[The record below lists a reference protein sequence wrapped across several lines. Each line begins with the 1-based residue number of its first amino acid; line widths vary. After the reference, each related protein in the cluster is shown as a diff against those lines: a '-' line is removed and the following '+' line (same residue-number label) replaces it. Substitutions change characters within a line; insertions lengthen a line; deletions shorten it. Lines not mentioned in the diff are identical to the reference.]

1 MDLALLDATFAA
13 AAPLLGSAPVLG
25 SAAILDSASS
35 VAAPSVASGPLELT
49 VLGMILVLGAGVLAG
64 AVNTIVGAGTLITFP
79 LLVALGIPPLT
90 ANVSNTVGLVPA
102 SVTGAWGYRREL
114 VGRWRTVARMAS
126 LSAVGGVVGA
136 LLLLIA
142 PADTFTAVVPW
153 LLVLAA
159 ALAAAQPRVGA
170 AVRRRAAE
178 RAARTAEAAGTGP
191 GAAAATH
198 HVDLSTRP
206 LTVGLALGIAAT
218 GVYGGYFGAAQ
229 GVVLLAL
236 LGIAWTT
243 DLQQANGAKNVL
255 AGMANL
261 VSATLFLISGTVDWR
276 IAALIAVGSAVGGV
290 IGARVGR
297 RIPAPALRTLIV
309 VVALSAAVILWL
321 DR

>member
-1 MDLALLDATFAA
+1 MD
-13 AAPLLGSAPVLG
+13 
-25 SAAILDSASS
+25 
-35 VAAPSVASGPLELT
+35 LT
-49 VLGMILVLGAGVLAG
+49 VLGASLAAALPSAASAPLELSGLEMALVLGAGVLAG

-114 VGRWRTVARMAS
+114 VGHWRTVARMAS
-126 LSAVGGVVGA
+126 LSAVGGVTGA
-136 LLLLIA
+136 LLLLVA
-142 PADTFTAVVPW
+142 PAETFTSVVPW

-159 ALAAAQPRVGA
+159 VLAAAQPRVGA
-170 AVRRRAAE
+170 AVRRRAA
-178 RAARTAEAAGTGP
+178 ARSAGT
-191 GAAAATH
+191 AAASAPGGGAERPTQ

-243 DLQQANGAKNVL
+243 NLQRANGAKNVL
-255 AGMANL
+255 AGVANL
-261 VSATLFLISGTVDWR
+261 VSAALFIVSGAVDWR

-297 RIPAPALRTLIV
+297 RIPAPVLRTLIV